1 MLVRMR
7 KNTIEPTVG
16 GKIGRFSL
24 NVVWHRVPKL
34 RSTPILVDETWQYY
48 GVTRML
54 EWRYFLDEL
63 SIYFD
68 FYHHEAANRLQ
79 IVRAKHLGLGLILPS
94 LRWLL

>member
-1 MLVRMR
+1 
-7 KNTIEPTVG
+7 
-16 GKIGRFSL
+16 
-24 NVVWHRVPKL
+24 
-34 RSTPILVDETWQYY
+34 
-48 GVTRML
+48 ML